1 MSETGELS
9 GKSCGPSA
17 ECLSNCEELAAIY
30 RALGHPARL
39 AIIKQLAMR
48 DEACC
53 GEIVDHLPLAQS
65 TVSQHLQVLKDAG
78 LLVCDAR
85 GRNCHYFLNHDMLRR
100 AEGFSEDFWKEL
112 NALKTPADRAE
123 RSAKLKI
130 E

>member
-1 MSETGELS
+1 MSETGAPS
-9 GKSCGPSA
+9 GKSCGSSA
-17 ECLSNCEELAAIY
+17 ECLSNCEELAAIF

-112 NALKTPADRAE
+112 NALKTPADRAVH
-123 RSAKLKI
+123 SAKLKI
-130 E
+130 D

>member
-1 MSETGELS
+1 MSETGAPS

-17 ECLSNCEELAAIY
+17 ECLSNCEELAAIF

-39 AIIKQLAMR
+39 AIIKQLALR

-100 AEGFSEDFWKEL
+100 AERFSEDFWKEL
-112 NALKTPADRAE
+112 NALKTPADRAVQP
-123 RSAKLKI
+123 ATLKI